1 MQAEFFGRVLSTPA
15 AMTLLVNGVEVHSGQ
30 VGTAMPLDTQ
40 IVLTSYD
47 WASDA
52 KAGDTVAVNISV
64 TTGVLTLGSVIMQE
78 GATDQRKNIL
88 INGQSPETPAT
99 PMGQNPE
106 DEWAGWYFEVS
117 AGETIT
123 FNLEYPE
130 IL

>member
-1 MQAEFFGRVLSTPA
+1 MQAEFFGRILSTPA
-15 AMTLLVNGVEVHSGQ
+15 AMTLLINGVEVHSGQ

-47 WASDA
+47 WGNAA
-52 KAGDTVAVNISV
+52 KAGDTVVVNLSV
-64 TTGVLTLGSVIMQE
+64 TTGVLTVGSVIMQD
-78 GATDQRKNIL
+78 GGTDQRKNIL
-88 INGQSPETPAT
+88 INGQPPETPADNAVT
-99 PMGQNPE
+99 
-106 DEWAGWYFEVS
+106 DWAGWYFEVS

>member
-1 MQAEFFGRVLSTPA
+1 MQADFYGRVLSTPA
-15 AMTLLVNGVEVHSGQ
+15 AVTILVNGVELHSGQ

-40 IVLTSYD
+40 IVLASYD
-47 WASDA
+47 WASGA
-52 KAGDTVAVNISV
+52 KAGDNVAVNISV
-64 TTGVLTLGSVIMQE
+64 TTGVVTVGSVIMAE

-88 INGQSPETPAT
+88 INGLSPETPAT
-99 PMGQNPE
+99 PMDQTPE